1 MRFVDR
7 VLFALLV
14 NFSLESL
21 FSFFQL
27 YSVALLILGILVKY
41 CRYLVDHKRS
51 LTSTS
56 NRFAI
61 SFKVFKSGWIVF

>member
-1 MRFVDR
+1 M
-7 VLFALLV
+7 
-14 NFSLESL
+14 
-21 FSFFQL
+21 
-27 YSVALLILGILVKY
+27 KY

-61 SFKVFKSGWIVF
+61 PFKVFQSGCDALEHHRLVGCRANAKLLCKLFASFLLFNQHNL